1 MNEDNL
7 HPTVREFKAFLQEH
21 PKLIEEV
28 RKSGQ
33 SWQGHYEQWVL
44 LGEDDPMWNSYKDDS
59 NNKDETKK
67 KGTDK
72 QSEIVGQLLKLTENI
87 DLNKVQKQAQQ
98 LSSTLSTVQEM
109 LGQFKDTKELPKIP
123 DNQNQRFNW
132 FRD

>member
-7 HPTVREFKAFLQEH
+7 HPTVREFKAFLQKH

-33 SWQGHYEQWVL
+33 SWQDYYEKWVL
-44 LGEDDPMWNSYKDDS
+44 LGEEDPFWEPYKEE
-59 NNKDETKK
+59 NNTEKNKK
-67 KGTDK
+67 KGGQK

-87 DLNKVQKQAQQ
+87 DLNKVQKQAEQ
-98 LSSTLSTVQEM
+98 LSTTLSTVQEV
-109 LGQFKDTKELPKIP
+109 LGQFKDTKGLPKASM
-123 DNQNQRFNW
+123 NQNQRFNW